1 MIQTYVFG
9 TPYGF
14 NYFEYDKEPQYD
26 AYFKSFYISTR
37 KGSRMMINRNHNG
50 DTIYTFLRYDL
61 IEAHS
66 RPHSFFG
73 MSVVLSNHQYS
84 DDPKN
89 VFQFFEY
96 LFDIVC
102 KRGKIFQYTDSEKIQ
117 YSVEKFSDAADEI
130 EWLKKNLPNI
140 FSKNADA
147 NILTYDGSF
156 QLGNTGQIACLS
168 DQESNECILNVLKKY
183 HWVCISS
190 EFNKIQESS
199 QGESISPECIELSYT
214 ELDSKYNEINEKLV
228 QFAYGDKKNSSD
240 LIKNADSDVQDI
252 TSNIIKFISNLDDSE
267 EKSSFKELLKKYE
280 LLASMI
286 SSALKS
292 TPSIVREQNTQYC
305 FACKQYKPL
314 SEFSSKDATK
324 CIACERKSPP
334 IKTRLCTK
342 CHKQKPLSEF
352 TNDSHICKSCNSSR
366 VIIDWNKIFTPK
378 LCASLFTVLIITLGC
393 WFFLGG
399 HKEDESHDDSEVA
412 VEESPLDESFSED
425 IFRQYLE
432 QKDFDNALQ
441 YIKDST
447 PNNSEL
453 YLSQIKRGVEEEV
466 LAEIE
471 QSDIKKINDNV
482 TEYFIVHKSY
492 IDNGLIDDKYW
503 ISFASDY
510 VTLMNLST
518 RKNLSESDVIKCNG
532 ILSKYPENNT
542 ISDLAQSI
550 VDRYKASLSL
560 VQSRELNENVTS
572 TSVTITN
579 FDKQNQQIGNPLQ
592 TNKSE
597 NYDFTVGSFVVIQ
610 VNSDE
615 KIGFQDGPFSH
626 SRENNSVKIEL
637 KKVGS
642 NSYTIGRIKITI
654 NAKQKRPKTF

>member
-14 NYFEYDKEPQYD
+14 NYFEYDKDPQYD

-61 IEAHS
+61 IEVHN
-66 RPHSFFG
+66 RPNSFFG
-73 MSVVLSNHQYS
+73 MSVVLSDHQYS

-89 VFQFFEY
+89 VFKFFEY
-96 LFDIVC
+96 LFETVC
-102 KRGKIFQYTDSEKIQ
+102 KRGKIFQSTANGKVQ
-117 YSVEKFSDAADEI
+117 YSVEKFSDVTAEI
-130 EWLKKNLPNI
+130 EWLKRNLPNI
-140 FSKNADA
+140 FSKDADA
-147 NILTYDGSF
+147 NILTYDEDF
-156 QLGNTGQIACLS
+156 KLGNTGQIACLS
-168 DQESNECILNVLKKY
+168 DQETNECILNVLKKY
-183 HWVCISS
+183 HWVCLSS
-190 EFNKIQESS
+190 EFKEIQESL
-199 QGESISPECIELSYT
+199 QGESVSPEYIELSYT

-352 TNDSHICKSCNSSR
+352 TNDSSICKSCNSNR
-366 VIIDWNKIFTPK
+366 VIDWDKIFTPK
-378 LCASLFTVLIITLGC
+378 LYASLFTVLIIALGC

-399 HKEDESHDDSEVA
+399 HKEEVSHDDSEVA

-425 IFRQYLE
+425 TFRQYLE

-447 PNNSEL
+447 PNNFEL
-453 YLSQIKRGVEEEV
+453 YFSQIKRGVEDEV

-471 QSDIKKINDNV
+471 QSDINQIKDNV
-482 TEYFIVHKSY
+482 TKYFIEHKSY
-492 IDNGLIDDKYW
+492 IDNGLIDKEYW
-503 ISFASDY
+503 ESFASDY

-518 RKNLSESDVIKCNG
+518 RNNLSENDVRKCKA
-532 ILSKYPENNT
+532 ILSKYPEDNT

-550 VDRYKASLSL
+550 VNRYNASLSL
-560 VQSRELNENVTS
+560 AQSRELKAKVTS

-579 FDKQNQQIGNPLQ
+579 FDKQNQQIGDPLQ
-592 TNKSE
+592 TNKSGIY
-597 NYDFTVGSFVVIQ
+597 NFTVGSFVVIQ

-615 KIGFQDGPFSH
+615 KIEFKNGPFSH
-626 SRENNSVKIEL
+626 SRKNNSVKIEL
-637 KKVGS
+637 KTVGS
-642 NSYTIGRIKITI
+642 NSYTIGGIKITI
-654 NAKQKRPKTF
+654 NAEQKKPQIF